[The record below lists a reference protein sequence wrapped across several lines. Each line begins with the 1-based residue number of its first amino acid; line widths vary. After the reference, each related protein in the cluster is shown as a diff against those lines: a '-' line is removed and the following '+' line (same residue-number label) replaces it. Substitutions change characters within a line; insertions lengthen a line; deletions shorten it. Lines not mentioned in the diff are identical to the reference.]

1 VSARPLRKKL
11 TFRDRSGRTQ
21 AQQAEIWKGFAWQ
34 AGPWVVSVTGPWGE
48 MQCWAASFQEGQRVL
63 SFAAAAGGWD
73 INVRGVVWQVAQASG
88 GRNGRTGRM
97 VTKTTPLGTEVTKR
111 PGPSGFPSIG

>member
-11 TFRDRSGRTQ
+11 TYRDRSGRTQ
-21 AQQAEIWKGFAWQ
+21 AQHAAIWRGFVWQ
-34 AGPWVVSVTGPWGE
+34 AGPWVVSASGPWGE
-48 MQCWAASFQEGQRVL
+48 IQCWAASVEEGRRVI

-73 INVRGVVWQVAQASG
+73 ITAPGVIWEQALSRST
-88 GRNGRTGRM
+88 RNGRTGRM
-97 VTKTTPLGTEVTKR
+97 KTKETPLGIEVTKR